1 MLKELSFEVAVTA
14 GKEGGQEDCE
24 FGKLVVHHMLLSGL
38 DLLLHLDSVL
48 LHFPFDL
55 LILLILPLSL
65 LLILEL
71 LLVLPELP
79 LDPLDLFL
87 LLQCL
92 SLDLMLRLTYL
103 LHV

>member
-1 MLKELSFEVAVTA
+1 
-14 GKEGGQEDCE
+14 
-24 FGKLVVHHMLLSGL
+24 MLLSSL
-38 DLLLHLDSVL
+38 DFLLHLDPVL

-79 LDPLDLFL
+79 LDPLNLFL
-87 LLQCL
+87 LLHCL
-92 SLDLMLRLTYL
+92 SLDFMLSLPDL

>member
-1 MLKELSFEVAVTA
+1 MLEELTFEVAVTA
-14 GKEGGQEDCE
+14 GEKGCQKDCE
-24 FGKLVVHHMLLSGL
+24 FGKLVIHHMLLSGL
-38 DLLLHLDSVL
+38 YLLLHLEPVL

-55 LILLILPLSL
+55 LILLILSLSL

-92 SLDLMLRLTYL
+92 SLNLILRLTYL